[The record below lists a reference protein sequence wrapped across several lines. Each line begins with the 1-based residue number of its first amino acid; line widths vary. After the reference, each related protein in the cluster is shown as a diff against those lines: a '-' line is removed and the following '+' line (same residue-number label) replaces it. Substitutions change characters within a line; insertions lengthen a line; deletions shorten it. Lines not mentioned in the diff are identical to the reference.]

1 MELIPPELSMLSAA
15 GLVVLSFITSMLTA
29 AVGIGGGLLL
39 LTVMVSYLPPIIVL
53 PVHGVIQLGSNG
65 GRMTIMRQHVDWR
78 IWGFFAIGSILG
90 VILAGQ
96 VFINLSLEVLRAVL
110 GLFVLYAVW
119 TPKLR
124 PSNIA
129 LKGFTL
135 VGVGTTFITMFV
147 GATGPLVSSF
157 LSPEKLGRERMVAT
171 LASCMTIQ
179 HGLKGIA
186 FGVLG
191 FYFQPWIPVIV
202 VMIASGFLGTLLGRR
217 ILKGL
222 PERLFSRLFR
232 IVLTLLAGRLLY
244 LAITA

>member
-1 MELIPPELSMLSAA
+1 MELIPPELSMLSAT
-15 GLVVLSFITSMLTA
+15 GLVALSFFTSMLTA
-29 AVGIGGGLLL
+29 AVGIGGGLIM
-39 LTVMVSYLPPIIVL
+39 LTVMVSFLPPIIVL
-53 PVHGVIQLGSNG
+53 PVHGVIQMGSNG
-65 GRMTIMRQHVDWR
+65 GRMAMMRQYVDWR

-96 VFINLSLEVLRAVL
+96 VFINLSLEILRAVL

-119 TPKLR
+119 TPTLR
-124 PSNIA
+124 PSNIG
-129 LKGFTL
+129 LKGYTL
-135 VGVGTTFITMFV
+135 VGIGTTFITMFV

-157 LSPEKLGRERMVAT
+157 LSPEKLGRERVVAT
-171 LASCMTIQ
+171 LAACMTIQ

-217 ILKGL
+217 ILKRL
-222 PERLFSRLFR
+222 PEQIFSRLFR

-244 LAITA
+244 LAMTA

>member
-1 MELIPPELSMLSAA
+1 MELIPPELSALSAT
-15 GLVVLSFITSMLTA
+15 GLVALSFFTSALTA

-39 LTVMVSYLPPIIVL
+39 LTVMVSFLPPIIVL

-65 GRMTIMRQHVDWR
+65 GRMAVMRQHVDWR

-96 VFINLSLEVLRAVL
+96 VFINLSLEVLRALL

-124 PSNIA
+124 PSNIG
-129 LKGFTL
+129 LKGYTL
-135 VGVGTTFITMFV
+135 VGIGTTFITMFV

-244 LAITA
+244 LAITT

>member
-1 MELIPPELSMLSAA
+1 MELIPSELSMLSAA

-29 AVGIGGGLLL
+29 AVGIGGGLLM
-39 LTVMVSYLPPIIVL
+39 LTVMVSFLPPIIVL

-65 GRMTIMRQHVDWR
+65 GRMAVMRQHVDWR

-96 VFINLSLEVLRAVL
+96 VFINLSLEVLRAAL

-124 PSNIA
+124 PSNIG
-129 LKGFTL
+129 LKGYTL
-135 VGVGTTFITMFV
+135 VGIGTTFITMFV

-202 VMIASGFLGTLLGRR
+202 IMIASGFLGTLLGRR
-217 ILKGL
+217 ILKRL

-232 IVLTLLAGRLLY
+232 IVLTVLAGRLLY

>member
-1 MELIPPELSMLSAA
+1 MELIPPELSMISAA
-15 GLVVLSFITSMLTA
+15 GLVALSFITSMLTA
-29 AVGIGGGLLL
+29 AVGIGGGLLM
-39 LTVMVSYLPPIIVL
+39 LTVMVSFLPPIIVL

-65 GRMTIMRQHVDWR
+65 GRLAVMRQHVDWR
-78 IWGFFAIGSILG
+78 IWSFFAIGSILG

-119 TPKLR
+119 TPKLK

-129 LKGFTL
+129 LKGYTL
-135 VGVGTTFITMFV
+135 VGIGTTFITMFV

-157 LSPEKLGRERMVAT
+157 LSAEKLGRERIVAT

-217 ILKGL
+217 ILKRL
-222 PERLFSRLFR
+222 PEQLFSRLFR
-232 IVLTLLAGRLLY
+232 IVLTVLAGRLLY
-244 LAITA
+244 LAITT

>member
-1 MELIPPELSMLSAA
+1 MELIPPELSMLSAT
-15 GLVVLSFITSMLTA
+15 GLVALSFFTSMLTA
-29 AVGIGGGLLL
+29 AIGIGGGLLM
-39 LTVMVSYLPPIIVL
+39 LTVMVSFLPPIVVL
-53 PVHGVIQLGSNG
+53 PVHGVIQLGSNS
-65 GRMTIMRQHVDWR
+65 GRMALMRRHVDWR

-124 PSNIA
+124 PSDIS
-129 LKGFTL
+129 LKGYTL
-135 VGVGTTFITMFV
+135 VGVGTAFITMFV

-171 LASCMTIQ
+171 LAACMTIQ
-179 HGLKGIA
+179 HGLKGVA
-186 FGVLG
+186 FGVIG
-191 FYFQPWIPVIV
+191 FYFQPWIPIIA

-222 PERLFSRLFR
+222 PEQLFSRLFR
-232 IVLTLLAGRLLY
+232 VVLTLLAGRLLY
-244 LAITA
+244 LAMTA

>member
-1 MELIPPELSMLSAA
+1 MELIPPELSMLSAT
-15 GLVVLSFITSMLTA
+15 GLVVLSFITSTLTA
-29 AVGIGGGLLL
+29 AVGIGGGLLM
-39 LTVMVSYLPPIIVL
+39 LTVMVSFLPPIIVL

-65 GRMTIMRQHVDWR
+65 GRMAVMRQHVDWR

-96 VFINLSLEVLRAVL
+96 VFINLSLEVLRALL

-119 TPKLR
+119 TPKLK

-129 LKGFTL
+129 LKGYTL
-135 VGVGTTFITMFV
+135 VGIGTTFITMFV

-157 LSPEKLGRERMVAT
+157 LSPEKLGRERVVAT
-171 LASCMTIQ
+171 LAACMTAQ

-202 VMIASGFLGTLLGRR
+202 IMIATGFLGTLLGRR
-217 ILKGL
+217 ILKRL

-232 IVLTLLAGRLLY
+232 IVLTVLAGRLLY

>member
-1 MELIPPELSMLSAA
+1 MELIPPELSMLSAT
-15 GLVVLSFITSMLTA
+15 GLVALSFFTSALTA

-39 LTVMVSYLPPIIVL
+39 LTVMVSFLPPIIVL

-65 GRMTIMRQHVDWR
+65 GRMAVMRQHVDWR

-124 PSNIA
+124 PSNIG
-129 LKGFTL
+129 LKGYTL
-135 VGVGTTFITMFV
+135 VGIGTTFITMFV

-244 LAITA
+244 LAITT

>member
-1 MELIPPELSMLSAA
+1 MELIPPELSMLSAT
-15 GLVVLSFITSMLTA
+15 GLVALSFIASTLTA
-29 AVGIGGGLLL
+29 AVGIGGGLLM
-39 LTVMVSYLPPIIVL
+39 LTVMVSFLPPIIVL

-65 GRMTIMRQHVDWR
+65 GRMAVMRQHVDWR
-78 IWGFFAIGSILG
+78 ILGFFAIGSILG

-124 PSNIA
+124 PSNIG
-129 LKGFTL
+129 LKGYTL
-135 VGVGTTFITMFV
+135 VGIGTTFITMFV

>member
-1 MELIPPELSMLSAA
+1 MELIPPELSMLSAT
-15 GLVVLSFITSMLTA
+15 GLAVLSFITSTLTA

-39 LTVMVSYLPPIIVL
+39 LTVMVSFLPPIIVL

-65 GRMTIMRQHVDWR
+65 GRMAVMRQHVDWW

-124 PSNIA
+124 PSNIG
-129 LKGFTL
+129 LKGYTL
-135 VGVGTTFITMFV
+135 VGIGTTFITMFV

-171 LASCMTIQ
+171 LAACMTIQ

>member
-1 MELIPPELSMLSAA
+1 M
-15 GLVVLSFITSMLTA
+15 
-29 AVGIGGGLLL
+29 
-39 LTVMVSYLPPIIVL
+39 
-53 PVHGVIQLGSNG
+53 
-65 GRMTIMRQHVDWR
+65 
-78 IWGFFAIGSILG
+78 
-90 VILAGQ
+90 ILAGQ

-124 PSNIA
+124 PSNIG
-129 LKGFTL
+129 LKGYTL
-135 VGVGTTFITMFV
+135 VGIGTTFITMFV

-157 LSPEKLGRERMVAT
+157 LSPEKLGRERVVAT
-171 LASCMTIQ
+171 LAACLTAQ
-179 HGLKGIA
+179 HWLKGIA
-186 FGVLG
+186 IGVLG

-244 LAITA
+244 LAITT

>member
-29 AVGIGGGLLL
+29 AVGIGGGLLM
-39 LTVMVSYLPPIIVL
+39 LTVMVSFLPPIIVL

-65 GRMTIMRQHVDWR
+65 GRLAVMRQHVDWR

-124 PSNIA
+124 PSNIG
-129 LKGFTL
+129 LKGYTL
-135 VGVGTTFITMFV
+135 VGIGTTFITMFV

-157 LSPEKLGRERMVAT
+157 LSPEKLGRERVVAT
-171 LASCMTIQ
+171 LAACMTAQ

-191 FYFQPWIPVIV
+191 FYFQPWIPVLV

-217 ILKGL
+217 ILKRL
-222 PERLFSRLFR
+222 PEQLFSRLFR

-244 LAITA
+244 LAMTA

>member
-29 AVGIGGGLLL
+29 AVGIGGGLLM
-39 LTVMVSYLPPIIVL
+39 LTVMVSFLPPIIVL
-53 PVHGVIQLGSNG
+53 PVHGVIQFGSNG
-65 GRMTIMRQHVDWR
+65 GRLAVMRQHVDWR

-90 VILAGQ
+90 MILAGQ
-96 VFINLSLEVLRAVL
+96 VFINLSLEVLRALL

-119 TPKLR
+119 TPKLK
-124 PSNIA
+124 PSNIT
-129 LKGFTL
+129 LKGYTL
-135 VGVGTTFITMFV
+135 VGIGTTFITMFV

-157 LSPEKLGRERMVAT
+157 LSPKKLGRERVVAT
-171 LASCMTIQ
+171 LAACMTIQ

-191 FYFQPWIPVIV
+191 FYFQPWLPVIV
-202 VMIASGFLGTLLGRR
+202 IMIATGFLGTLLGRR
-217 ILKGL
+217 ILKKL

-232 IVLTLLAGRLLY
+232 IVLTVLAGRLLY
-244 LAITA
+244 LAITT

>member
-29 AVGIGGGLLL
+29 AVGIGGGLLM
-39 LTVMVSYLPPIIVL
+39 LTVMVSFLPPIIVL

-65 GRMTIMRQHVDWR
+65 GRLAVMRQHVDWR
-78 IWGFFAIGSILG
+78 IWRFFAIGSILG

-96 VFINLSLEVLRAVL
+96 VFINLSLEVLRALL

-119 TPKLR
+119 TPKLK

-129 LKGFTL
+129 LKGYTL
-135 VGVGTTFITMFV
+135 VGIGTTFITMFV

-157 LSPEKLGRERMVAT
+157 LSPQKLGRERMVAT
-171 LASCMTIQ
+171 LAACMTIQ

-202 VMIASGFLGTLLGRR
+202 IMIATGFLGTLLGRR
-217 ILKGL
+217 ILKKL

-232 IVLTLLAGRLLY
+232 IVLTVLAGRLLY

>member
-1 MELIPPELSMLSAA
+1 MELIPPELSMLSAT
-15 GLVVLSFITSMLTA
+15 GLVALSFFTSALTA

-39 LTVMVSYLPPIIVL
+39 LTVMVSFLPPIIVL

-65 GRMTIMRQHVDWR
+65 GRMAVMRQHVDWR
-78 IWGFFAIGSILG
+78 ILGFFAIGSILG

-124 PSNIA
+124 PSNIG
-129 LKGFTL
+129 LKGYTL
-135 VGVGTTFITMFV
+135 VGIGTTFITMFV

-244 LAITA
+244 LAITT

>member
-1 MELIPPELSMLSAA
+1 
-15 GLVVLSFITSMLTA
+15 MLTA
-29 AVGIGGGLLL
+29 AVGIGGGLLM
-39 LTVMVSYLPPIIVL
+39 LTVMVSFLPPIIVL

-65 GRMTIMRQHVDWR
+65 GRMAVMRQHVDWR
-78 IWGFFAIGSILG
+78 IWRFFAIGSILG

-129 LKGFTL
+129 LKGYTL
-135 VGVGTTFITMFV
+135 VGIGTTFITMFV

-157 LSPEKLGRERMVAT
+157 LSPEKLGRERVVAT
-171 LASCMTIQ
+171 LAACMTAQ
-179 HGLKGIA
+179 HGLKGIT

-191 FYFQPWIPVIV
+191 FYFQPWIPVIFIMV
-202 VMIASGFLGTLLGRR
+202 ASGFLGTLLGRR
-217 ILKGL
+217 ILKKL
-222 PERLFSRLFR
+222 PERLFSGLFR
-232 IVLTLLAGRLLY
+232 IILTLLAGRLLY

>member
-1 MELIPPELSMLSAA
+1 MELIPPELSMLSAT
-15 GLVVLSFITSMLTA
+15 GLVALSFFTSALTA

-39 LTVMVSYLPPIIVL
+39 LTVMVSFLPPIIVL

-65 GRMTIMRQHVDWR
+65 GRMAVMRQHVDWR

-129 LKGFTL
+129 LKGYTL
-135 VGVGTTFITMFV
+135 VGIGTTFITMFV

>member
-29 AVGIGGGLLL
+29 AVGIGGGLLM
-39 LTVMVSYLPPIIVL
+39 LTVMVSFLPPIIVL

-65 GRMTIMRQHVDWR
+65 GRLAVMRQHVDWR

-129 LKGFTL
+129 LKGYTL
-135 VGVGTTFITMFV
+135 VGIGTTFITMFV

-157 LSPEKLGRERMVAT
+157 LSPEKLGRERVVAT
-171 LASCMTIQ
+171 LAACMTIQ

-202 VMIASGFLGTLLGRR
+202 IMIATGFLGTLLGRR
-217 ILKGL
+217 ILKRL

-244 LAITA
+244 LAITT

>member
-29 AVGIGGGLLL
+29 AVGIGGGLLM
-39 LTVMVSYLPPIIVL
+39 LTVMVSFLPPIIVL

-65 GRMTIMRQHVDWR
+65 GRLAVMRQHVDWR

-96 VFINLSLEVLRAVL
+96 VFINLSLEVLRALL

-129 LKGFTL
+129 LKGYTL
-135 VGVGTTFITMFV
+135 VGIGTTFITMFV

-157 LSPEKLGRERMVAT
+157 LSPEKLGRERVVAT
-171 LASCMTIQ
+171 LAACMTAQ

-202 VMIASGFLGTLLGRR
+202 IMIATGFLGTLLGRR
-217 ILKGL
+217 ILKKL

-232 IVLTLLAGRLLY
+232 IVLTVLAGRLLY

>member
-1 MELIPPELSMLSAA
+1 MELIPPELSMLSAT
-15 GLVVLSFITSMLTA
+15 GLVALSFFTSALTA

-39 LTVMVSYLPPIIVL
+39 LTVMVSFLPPIIVL

-65 GRMTIMRQHVDWR
+65 GRMAVMRQHVDWR

-124 PSNIA
+124 PSNIG
-129 LKGFTL
+129 LKGYTL
-135 VGVGTTFITMFV
+135 VGIGTTFITMFV

-157 LSPEKLGRERMVAT
+157 LSPEKLGRERVVAT
-171 LASCMTIQ
+171 LAACMTAQ
-179 HGLKGIA
+179 HGLKGID
-186 FGVLG
+186 FGALG

-244 LAITA
+244 LAITT

>member
-29 AVGIGGGLLL
+29 AVGIGGGLLM
-39 LTVMVSYLPPIIVL
+39 LTVMVSFLPPIIVL

-65 GRMTIMRQHVDWR
+65 GRLAVMRQHVDWR

-96 VFINLSLEVLRAVL
+96 VFINLSLEVLRALL

-119 TPKLR
+119 TPKLK

-129 LKGFTL
+129 LKGYTL
-135 VGVGTTFITMFV
+135 VGIGTTFITMFV

-157 LSPEKLGRERMVAT
+157 LSPKKLGRERVVAT
-171 LASCMTIQ
+171 LAACMTIQ

-202 VMIASGFLGTLLGRR
+202 IMIATGFLGTLLGRR
-217 ILKGL
+217 ILKKL

-232 IVLTLLAGRLLY
+232 IVLTVLAGRLLY
-244 LAITA
+244 LAITT

>member
-1 MELIPPELSMLSAA
+1 MELIPPELSMLSAT
-15 GLVVLSFITSMLTA
+15 GLVALSFFTSALTA

-39 LTVMVSYLPPIIVL
+39 LTVMVSFLPPIIVL

-65 GRMTIMRQHVDWR
+65 GRLAIMRQHVDWR

-96 VFINLSLEVLRAVL
+96 VFINLSLEILRALL

-124 PSNIA
+124 PSNIG
-129 LKGFTL
+129 LKGYTL
-135 VGVGTTFITMFV
+135 VGIGTTFITMFV

-157 LSPEKLGRERMVAT
+157 LSPEKLGRERVVAT
-171 LASCMTIQ
+171 LAACMTAQ

-202 VMIASGFLGTLLGRR
+202 IMIATGFLGTLLGRR
-217 ILKGL
+217 ILKKL

>member
-1 MELIPPELSMLSAA
+1 MELIPPELSMLSAT
-15 GLVVLSFITSMLTA
+15 GLVALSFFTSALTA

-39 LTVMVSYLPPIIVL
+39 LTVMVSFLPPIIVL

-65 GRMTIMRQHVDWR
+65 GRMAVMRQHVDWR
-78 IWGFFAIGSILG
+78 ILGFFAIGSILG

-129 LKGFTL
+129 LKGYTL

-244 LAITA
+244 LAITT

>member
-1 MELIPPELSMLSAA
+1 MELIPPELSMLSAT
-15 GLVVLSFITSMLTA
+15 GLVALSFFTSALTA
-29 AVGIGGGLLL
+29 AVGIGGGLLM
-39 LTVMVSYLPPIIVL
+39 LTVMVSFLPPIIVL

-65 GRMTIMRQHVDWR
+65 GRMAVMRQHVDWR

-129 LKGFTL
+129 LKGYTL
-135 VGVGTTFITMFV
+135 VGIGTTFITMFV

-157 LSPEKLGRERMVAT
+157 LSPEKLGRERVVAT
-171 LASCMTIQ
+171 LAACMTAQ

-186 FGVLG
+186 FGALG

-217 ILKGL
+217 ILKRL
-222 PERLFSRLFR
+222 PGRLFSRLFR

>member
-29 AVGIGGGLLL
+29 AVGIGGGLLM
-39 LTVMVSYLPPIIVL
+39 LTVMVSFLPPIIVL

-65 GRMTIMRQHVDWR
+65 GRMAVMRQHVDWR

-96 VFINLSLEVLRAVL
+96 VFINLSLEVLRALL

-119 TPKLR
+119 TPKLK

-129 LKGFTL
+129 LKGYTL
-135 VGVGTTFITMFV
+135 VGIGTTFITMFV

-171 LASCMTIQ
+171 LAACMTIQ

-217 ILKGL
+217 ILKRL
-222 PERLFSRLFR
+222 PEQLFSRLFR